1 MLTTRRRHLPP
12 PPPVLSRMCDA
23 IYATQQQPVDQCRQ
37 SVPCSG
43 AGAQLERAP
52 HPLRGPLILP
62 SRASGRDVVVVVRH
76 SSSGLSRLLA
86 LRPSGVGATCVVV
99 RALLHAKTVRWS
111 ALHTHGSRR
120 PPQVLANCDS
130 RVARLR
136 VTRAPGAVVRTVEP
150 ALLLWRGPAS
160 GRGSMQTAEKPWPGG
175 PRKLEQRWPNVEEQ
189 RRG

>member
-1 MLTTRRRHLPP
+1 M
-12 PPPVLSRMCDA
+12 
-23 IYATQQQPVDQCRQ
+23 
-37 SVPCSG
+37 
-43 AGAQLERAP
+43 
-52 HPLRGPLILP
+52 RG
-62 SRASGRDVVVVVRH
+62 RASPVARQNCEVE
-76 SSSGLSRLLA
+76 RLA
-86 LRPSGVGATCVVV
+86 
-99 RALLHAKTVRWS
+99 HARLT
-111 ALHTHGSRR
+111 
-120 PPQVLANCDS
+120 QVLANCDS